1 MEIFQSDDGATWD
14 SMNTLAVS
22 GATQYITFISP
33 ITTRYI
39 KYQIIGIAS
48 NNRTDITEFN
58 LYEPITE

>member
-1 MEIFQSDDGATWD
+1 
-14 SMNTLAVS
+14 MNTLAVS